1 MNESVFP
8 IIALKH
14 LLTIFSLNYSIV
26 FPFWR
31 HPSDLLVIY
40 ILFFSTTT
48 TTTHFRLSVIFIH
61 ESLSSLTQYTV
72 KVQKESQYT

>member
-40 ILFFSTTT
+40 IFFFSP
-48 TTTHFRLSVIFIH
+48 THFRLSLIFIH